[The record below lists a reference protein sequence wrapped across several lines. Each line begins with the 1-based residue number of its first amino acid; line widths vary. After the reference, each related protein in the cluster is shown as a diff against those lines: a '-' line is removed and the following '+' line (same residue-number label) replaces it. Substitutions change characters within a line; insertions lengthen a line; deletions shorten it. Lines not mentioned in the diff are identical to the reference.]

1 MPRKKGP
8 PVYAERGAN
17 PEQLRVDVPEG
28 WTTKEGRI
36 ARAAKAAR
44 AKGVPTRSEYLRRLI
59 DEGLKADG
67 F

>member
-17 PEQLRVDVPEG
+17 PCQLRVDVPEG
-28 WTTKEGRI
+28 WTGEDGRF
-36 ARAAKAAR
+36 ARAAM
-44 AKGVPTRSEYLRRLI
+44 AKDFPTASEYIRRRL
-59 DEGLKADG
+59 DEALKKDG